1 MSSQILTE
9 INSYD
14 EYDSDDE
21 YQHKCAIN
29 EEYQQYISNKAI
41 EHICNLPLEL
51 QKMIFYFIPLTSVR
65 TNEAK
70 LIGNV
75 ISVYSIDH
83 DPDLTKMAKMYYIK
97 NIMPFWAYVFE
108 TLYRE
113 EYCGCNYGREEY
125 DTLELSGRVMY
136 ELKK

>member
-1 MSSQILTE
+1 MSQVFNLSIE
-9 INSYD
+9 D
-14 EYDSDDE
+14 EYDNYDE
-21 YQHKCAIN
+21 CVHH
-29 EEYQQYISNKAI
+29 EEYEQCISNKALENI
-41 EHICNLPLEL
+41 RNLPYEL
-51 QKMIFYFIPLTSVR
+51 KSIIFYFIPLSSIR

-75 ISVYSIDH
+75 IDVYSIDH

-113 EYCGCNYGREEY
+113 EYCGCDYGREEY
-125 DTLELSGRVMY
+125 DTLELSERVRY
-136 ELKK
+136 ELTR